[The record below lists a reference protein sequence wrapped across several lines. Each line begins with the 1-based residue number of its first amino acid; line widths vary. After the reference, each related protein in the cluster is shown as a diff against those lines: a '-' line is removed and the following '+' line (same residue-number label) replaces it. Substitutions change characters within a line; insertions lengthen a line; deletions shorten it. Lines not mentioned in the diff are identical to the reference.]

1 MRGGGYDEIS
11 EEKVNAVKAQMQAF
25 CALLQQPKA
34 DFKTLLELHVR
45 TAEKLAAQ
53 PGETG
58 VTVRPKYGT
67 HPRLRILGPIEA
79 RLTHFDTIIVG
90 EVNEGAFP
98 KASGADPWMSRPMKR
113 DFGFPLPEKVV
124 GVLAHDF
131 CQLLAADRVY
141 LTRAERVQGTPMV
154 KSRWC
159 LESVLKALGADIAGL
174 EDEAFK
180 SWADFIDRAEVFS
193 RLPPPEPR
201 PPVEARPRVMSASAV
216 ENWMRDPY
224 IIYAKYIL
232 KLKKLDELEQD
243 LSLKDYGTIIHA
255 VLEQPSSGGFSGGCK
270 SRVAGAWTGIFC
282 GKRNCDGNAGFLV
295 ADV

>member
-1 MRGGGYDEIS
+1 
-11 EEKVNAVKAQMQAF
+11 MQAF

-45 TAEKLAAQ
+45 AAEKLAAQ
-53 PGETG
+53 PGESGASTLWKGDAGEAMAGFVADLYQSAGVLGEVDTAEYEGLFESLMAG

-113 DFGFPLPEKVV
+113 DFGFPLPEKAV

-154 KSRWC
+154 KSRWWMR
-159 LESVLKALGADIAGL
+159 LETVLKALGADIAGL

-180 SWADFIDRAEVFS
+180 SWADFIDRAEVFR

-224 IIYAKYIL
+224 IIM
-232 KLKKLDELEQD
+232 
-243 LSLKDYGTIIHA
+243 
-255 VLEQPSSGGFSGGCK
+255 PN
-270 SRVAGAWTGIFC
+270 IF
-282 GKRNCDGNAGFLV
+282 
-295 ADV
+295 